1 MTSSILQS
9 CDKLGWKCEEIPEM
23 VFGMVQGQNFVSFLL
38 MLKRKNT
45 KEEEALCDLK
55 LYV

>member
-1 MTSSILQS
+1 
-9 CDKLGWKCEEIPEM
+9 M
-23 VFGMVQGQNFVSFLL
+23 VCVMVQGQNFVSFLL

>member
-1 MTSSILQS
+1 
-9 CDKLGWKCEEIPEM
+9 
-23 VFGMVQGQNFVSFLL
+23 MVQGQNFVSFLL
-38 MLKRKNT
+38 MLERKII